1 MITIKNVFFS
11 KQGVLFRIIY
21 LLFNMTIFL
30 PVSISISF
38 VLRFVI
44 KDNGLLYYRLAFWL
58 CFALINMA
66 WIIRNSLIVFRDNKL
81 IIRDIIGKKIVFD
94 ISLATKPTIITSK
107 EYSKML
113 NARTGLQSIKSNCF
127 YLLSKKIKLIH
138 FKDNLGR
145 DVVIGAFA
153 IEKLNELLQSVPS
166 VKKAEPISD
175 ISPDARKG
183 MVDQYYIKMPLINH
197 ITMYFMHW
205 GNTVFL
211 PAFIVSFYGCSLYIS
226 KIKINIF
233 VYIVSFIIISLFYYS
248 RIIRITVDRY
258 NKIIR
263 MRIFKDNDKNL
274 INMETISHLAYNEA
288 DNYTKESSKLVIS
301 TPGYSNLNSDKIHII
316 TAYCDA
322 ELAVNNSRNLY
333 DDLSELKNSLG

>member
-1 MITIKNVFFS
+1 MKKVFFS

-21 LLFNMTIFL
+21 SLFNMIIIL
-30 PVSISISF
+30 PVSLSISF
-38 VLRFVI
+38 VLRFII
-44 KDNGLLYYRLAFWL
+44 KDNGIAYYCFVFWL
-58 CFALINMA
+58 CFALINLA
-66 WIIRNSLIVFRDNKL
+66 WIVRNSIIVFRDNKL
-81 IIRDIIGKKIVFD
+81 IILDIIGKKVVFD
-94 ISLATKPTIITSK
+94 ISLATKPTIITSQ

-127 YLLSKKIKLIH
+127 YLLPKKIKLIH

-153 IEKLNELLQSVPS
+153 IEKLYELLQSVPS

-183 MVDQYYIKMPLINH
+183 MVDRYYIKMPLINH
-197 ITMYFMHW
+197 ITMYFIHW

-211 PAFIVSFYGCSLYIS
+211 PAFVVSFYGCAFYMS
-226 KIKINIF
+226 KIKINVF

-274 INMETISHLAYNEA
+274 INMQTISHLAYNEA
-288 DNYTKESSKLVIS
+288 DNYTKESSKLAIS
-301 TPGYSNLNSDKIHII
+301 TPGYSKLNSDKIHII

-322 ELAVNNSRNLY
+322 ELAVNNSQKLY
-333 DDLSELKNSLG
+333 DDLLKCTGDGALC